1 MLQNR
6 CDVHTHTLFSRHAY
20 STVHENV
27 VAARDAGLELLGV
40 TDHFSDM
47 LFPGAD
53 LTHADLRD
61 YQYLINTVV
70 WPRAWEG
77 VRLLHGVEADVR
89 TLDGRLFGQ
98 DVAVDRDITGGP
110 HARGDHALR
119 PHRDEL
125 RLRDRERP
133 LPGAS
138 RRRRPSPRRRR
149 CTSARSRGPKVLVL
163 GHAGRAGIPFDV
175 PEVVGEAARQ
185 HKLIEIN
192 AHSLE
197 ARRREGRTWQSCR
210 KIAETCAE
218 LGCQIVISSD
228 AHICCDVGG
237 VAPRARDARGDS
249 LPTGTRGPPVPQMR
263 FWPRWAPPA
272 CGHPSSSIG
281 SGVGLEFFSPAGSC
295 TCRSGN
301 PRKEPPCPPPASCD
315 LFHGTSTV
323 CVPS

>member
-20 STVHENV
+20 STVREDV
-27 VAARDAGLELLGV
+27 LAARDAGLELLGV

-47 LFPGAD
+47 LFPSAD

-70 WPRAWEG
+70 WPRVWEG

-89 TLDGRLFGQ
+89 SLDGRLFGQ
-98 DVAVDRDITGGP
+98 DVALDHDITGGP
-110 HARGDHALR
+110 MREATTLYDRVAMSCDYVIASVHYRGFASKATLAQATDMYLGAL
-119 PHRDEL
+119 
-125 RLRDRERP
+125 
-133 LPGAS
+133 AQ
-138 RRRRPSPRRRR
+138 
-149 CTSARSRGPKVLVL
+149 PKVLVL

-185 HKLIEIN
+185 HKLIEVN

-237 VAPRARDARGDS
+237 VAPALEMLEEIHFPQELVATRSADAFLAAMG
-249 LPTGTRGPPVPQMR
+249 
-263 FWPRWAPPA
+263 AA
-272 CGHPSSSIG
+272 
-281 SGVGLEFFSPAGSC
+281 GLRTPEF
-295 TCRSGN
+295 
-301 PRKEPPCPPPASCD
+301 
-315 LFHGTSTV
+315 
-323 CVPS
+323 